1 MITVLIVITV
11 TSSLAISTAQNG
23 SGLLSNM
30 FLCIK
35 TAVQLPSLPHILHF
49 TVLVPCGGSEESK
62 NNLGHAAGGARPG
75 SGRKRKQSVDNTS
88 LSQSICK

>member
-30 FLCIK
+30 FPRVK

-49 TVLVPCGGSEESK
+49 TVLMPRGRPEGSK